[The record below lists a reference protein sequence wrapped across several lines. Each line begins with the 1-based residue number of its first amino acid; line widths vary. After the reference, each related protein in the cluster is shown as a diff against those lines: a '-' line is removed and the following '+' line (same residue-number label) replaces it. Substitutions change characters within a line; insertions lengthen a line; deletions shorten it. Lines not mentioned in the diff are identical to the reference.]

1 MAADDL
7 PAAARAGDRLETLRA
22 LRGVLAL
29 QIEATDSA
37 RDVAAL
43 SQRLMDVL
51 AQIDACEKADPV
63 REGTALD
70 EVNARRAAKTSKG
83 PGRAARG

>member
-7 PAAARAGDRLETLRA
+7 LGVARTGVRLDTLRA
-22 LRGVLAL
+22 LRDVLAI
-29 QIEATDSA
+29 QIKATDSA

-51 AQIDACEKADPV
+51 AQIDTCEKADPV

-70 EVNARRAAKTSKG
+70 EVNARRAAKAAKS
-83 PGRAARG
+83 PGRTARG